1 MKFIGQL
8 HEGDRIS
15 DIYLCKHRQAAV
27 TKNGKSYENV
37 ILQDKTG
44 TIDAKIWDPNSSGID
59 DFDVL
64 DYIDVVGDVSNFQGS
79 LQVSIKRVR
88 KAHEGEYDPADYLPV
103 TEKDVDEMYQELLN
117 ILGSV
122 KNPYL
127 TQLNDMYFRNN
138 ESFAKAF
145 KFHSAAKSVHHG
157 FVGGLLEHTL
167 SVVKLCD
174 YYCTCY
180 LEMNRDLLL
189 TAAAFHDVGKLK
201 ELSTFP
207 ENDYTDDGQLLGH
220 IYMDRTDPCQ
230 HPPDFGFPEE
240 AGQ

>member
-127 TQLNDMYFRNN
+127 TQTSEERR
-138 ESFAKAF
+138 
-145 KFHSAAKSVHHG
+145 V
-157 FVGGLLEHTL
+157 T
-167 SVVKLCD
+167 
-174 YYCTCY
+174 
-180 LEMNRDLLL
+180 
-189 TAAAFHDVGKLK
+189 K
-201 ELSTFP
+201 E
-207 ENDYTDDGQLLGH
+207 
-220 IYMDRTDPCQ
+220 
-230 HPPDFGFPEE
+230 
-240 AGQ
+240 

>member
-138 ESFAKAF
+138 ESFA
-145 KFHSAAKSVHHG
+145 
-157 FVGGLLEHTL
+157 
-167 SVVKLCD
+167 
-174 YYCTCY
+174 
-180 LEMNRDLLL
+180 
-189 TAAAFHDVGKLK
+189 
-201 ELSTFP
+201 
-207 ENDYTDDGQLLGH
+207 
-220 IYMDRTDPCQ
+220 
-230 HPPDFGFPEE
+230 
-240 AGQ
+240 